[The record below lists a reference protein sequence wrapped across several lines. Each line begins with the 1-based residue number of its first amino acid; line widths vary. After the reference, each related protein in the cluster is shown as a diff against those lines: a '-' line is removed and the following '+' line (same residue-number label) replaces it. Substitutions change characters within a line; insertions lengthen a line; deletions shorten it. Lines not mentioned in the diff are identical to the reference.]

1 MSMLGSSSTLIKGW
15 YPLDK
20 WFLFILG
27 HLMAIWMSLLPIC
40 LSSEVVLE
48 SRVWYIIKARCFTD
62 IGDFLFFRV
71 DIARRS
77 FPSFSTEF
85 EGLEYN
91 LGGMVVVSIASII
104 YGARNRKSLPTRLP
118 NTLIYWF
125 KFIEQMSSYRSI
137 YTILYCFFLILLM

>member
-1 MSMLGSSSTLIKGW
+1 
-15 YPLDK
+15 
-20 WFLFILG
+20 
-27 HLMAIWMSLLPIC
+27 MAIWMSLLPIC

-48 SRVWYIIKARCFTD
+48 SRMWYIIKARCFTD

-104 YGARNRKSLPTRLP
+104 YGARNRRSWPTHLRGRLAYRIRY
-118 NTLIYWF
+118 NIDETGFQMGVTLTAKVVWI
-125 KFIEQMSSYRSI
+125 
-137 YTILYCFFLILLM
+137 